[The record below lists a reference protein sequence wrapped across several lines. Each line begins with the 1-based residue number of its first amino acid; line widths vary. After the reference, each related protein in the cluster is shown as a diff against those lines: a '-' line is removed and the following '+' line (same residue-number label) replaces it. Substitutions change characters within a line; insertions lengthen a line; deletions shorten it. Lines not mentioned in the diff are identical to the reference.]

1 MIDNEW
7 NSEPQVGKFIAS
19 LIDCSKAR
27 SVIEVGVF
35 MGYTS
40 RAMIEALPKG
50 SHFVGIDIEDLR
62 TEENKAFYE
71 AAAKRGV
78 VCEFIKGDSKQ
89 VLKQFDKHGFD
100 IAFIDSAHYW
110 QHILPEFK
118 VAEKVIKKGGIIA
131 YHDSIHIED
140 VAKLMKYAA
149 SFGYNKVDINTPEGR
164 GLTLLQK

>member
-1 MIDNEW
+1 MKEHEW
-7 NSEPQVGKFIAS
+7 NSEPEVGKLLAA
-19 LIDCSKAR
+19 LIDCSKAI

-62 TEENKAFYE
+62 TEENKAVYE
-71 AAAKRGV
+71 KANKRGV
-78 VCEFIKGDSKQ
+78 VCEFVLGDSKQ
-89 VLKQFDKHGFD
+89 ELKQFAGHGFD
-100 IAFIDSAHYW
+100 LIFVDSYHYW
-110 QHILPEFK
+110 GHILPEFK
-118 VAEKVIKKGGIIA
+118 EVEKAIKRGGIIA

-140 VAKLMKYAA
+140 VARLMKYAA